1 VEEQQEDMVV
11 LRDGKSVPGPQEE
24 TENSAGRTE
33 ETPIPREN
41 IEDRVAGMEAQ
52 LAEMRALLQV
62 MAGRASPHTPQ
73 PVAQEHIPERAS
85 APGQASAPVVGPQP
99 GSGQDEPPAP
109 VTLPQIPERGEPSC
123 SRRPG
128 KEPVG
133 ATAPEPDV
141 EFIGTRRP
149 EIQEVAPYLW
159 GTMKL
164 EAKVEIPE
172 FRGDIDGEKLDAWLD
187 RLESYFSLYGF
198 NDLQKITFVR
208 VKMESHALV
217 WWNAYVQAHGMHG
230 TTWDR
235 FKELVRRQ
243 FYPVGYQDERWRM
256 WLYLRQFN
264 EHTVQEYTTD
274 FKRRALLLGIPLGD
288 PETFR
293 KYLAGL
299 SEEVRNHLKMY
310 TVDDIDD
317 ACEKGTTIE
326 RTLFPKK
333 YSKDRKKTPSRQL
346 SRLPRRLSHALH
358 PCL

>member
-1 VEEQQEDMVV
+1 MEEQQEDMVV

-33 ETPIPREN
+33 ETNFPRDN
-41 IEDRVAGMEAQ
+41 LEDRVAGMEAQ

-73 PVAQEHIPERAS
+73 PVAQEQIPERAS
-85 APGQASAPVVGPQP
+85 APGQASAPVVGPQS

-128 KEPVG
+128 KEPMG

-149 EIQEVAPYLW
+149 EIQEAAPYLW
-159 GTMKL
+159 GNMKL

-172 FRGDIDGEKLDAWLD
+172 FRGEIDGEKLDAWLD

-217 WWNAYVQAHGMHG
+217 GWNAYVQAHGMHG

-235 FKELVRRQ
+235 FKELV
-243 FYPVGYQDERWRM
+243 
-256 WLYLRQFN
+256 
-264 EHTVQEYTTD
+264 
-274 FKRRALLLGIPLGD
+274 
-288 PETFR
+288 
-293 KYLAGL
+293 
-299 SEEVRNHLKMY
+299 SVR
-310 TVDDIDD
+310 
-317 ACEKGTTIE
+317 E
-326 RTLFPKK
+326 
-333 YSKDRKKTPSRQL
+333 
-346 SRLPRRLSHALH
+346 
-358 PCL
+358 